1 MNLQVACRLD
11 TLPALCGLAA
21 MTVPWSRLKMGTV
34 VLGMTWRRRRRREI
48 SVRSRFSRRQVTA
61 GVKDTLLA

>member
-1 MNLQVACRLD
+1 MNLQVARRLD
-11 TLPALCGLAA
+11 TLPALCGITAV
-21 MTVPWSRLKMGTV
+21 TVPWSRLEMRPV
-34 VLGMTWRRRRRREI
+34 VLGMTWRGRMES